1 MVNSAFRIES
11 VDEYIANH
19 QSRINWVSLPIHE
32 VLHGDLRL
40 EASVYATEAEKA
52 KLTVMNNKF
61 GVISLAELINT
72 NHCPRFKRVFVDKS
86 DLPIYQPSQIKELNP
101 SPAAYISDKTS
112 TDLDAL
118 RVKKGQIL
126 MTCSGTVGKVTLV
139 SNTMDNYIFSHDLL
153 RINVKNERDIGYLY
167 TYFLTELGRLI
178 VSANNYGAVIKHIE
192 PSHLLSVPVPN
203 APLLI
208 RKLCNEKIEESF
220 RLRDLSNN
228 LLEKANKIL
237 KEKLSLPSIDE
248 LQEEIKSKK
257 QLGFTVSSKDLSNRL
272 EAKYH
277 HPLVKKILIH
287 LEKNA
292 GCIKPLSNHLVSRS
306 ILLPSRFKRY
316 YVEPEYGVPFLGG
329 KEILELDP
337 RGDKFLSLKQH
348 GDLIKNQLIL
358 KENTILIT
366 CSGTIGKVC
375 LVPKHWN
382 GWAASQH
389 LLRVIPLSDKNAGYL
404 YAWLSSEWALPLIRR
419 YTYGAVVFEIDQHHL
434 GDVPVP
440 IIDEENMDLIN
451 NLVLEAN
458 CLRTKAYDLEQESL
472 NIFNNQVLKN

>member
-52 KLTVMNNKF
+52 KLTVINNKF
-61 GVISLAELINT
+61 GVISLAELIYT

-101 SPAAYISDKTS
+101 SHAAYISDKTS

-237 KEKLSLPSIDE
+237 KEKLS
-248 LQEEIKSKK
+248 
-257 QLGFTVSSKDLSNRL
+257 
-272 EAKYH
+272 
-277 HPLVKKILIH
+277 
-287 LEKNA
+287 
-292 GCIKPLSNHLVSRS
+292 
-306 ILLPSRFKRY
+306 
-316 YVEPEYGVPFLGG
+316 
-329 KEILELDP
+329 
-337 RGDKFLSLKQH
+337 
-348 GDLIKNQLIL
+348 
-358 KENTILIT
+358 
-366 CSGTIGKVC
+366 
-375 LVPKHWN
+375 
-382 GWAASQH
+382 
-389 LLRVIPLSDKNAGYL
+389 
-404 YAWLSSEWALPLIRR
+404 
-419 YTYGAVVFEIDQHHL
+419 
-434 GDVPVP
+434 
-440 IIDEENMDLIN
+440 
-451 NLVLEAN
+451 
-458 CLRTKAYDLEQESL
+458 
-472 NIFNNQVLKN
+472 